1 MQIKQATTADLEAV
15 CRFYQEV
22 CAQQQGD
29 EYGADWHWGVY
40 PNRELLADR
49 IDNGMVVEGLV
60 NGQVATVGILT
71 TGEDPNYRQVD
82 WAIAAPEQQIT
93 VLHLFAVSKNFRGQG
108 LAKQMLQK
116 LFEFAK
122 NKGYVV
128 MHLDVMKGNVPAERA
143 YVKSYFRFAG
153 EVVLHYE
160 DIGDTS
166 AHMYERKL

>member
-1 MQIKQATTADLEAV
+1 MQIKQATAADLETV
-15 CRFYQEV
+15 CQFYQEV
-22 CAQQQGD
+22 CAQQQDD

-40 PNRELLADR
+40 PNQELLADR

-71 TGEDPNYRQVD
+71 TGDEPNYRQVS
-82 WAIAAPEQQIT
+82 WAIAAPEQRIT

-122 NKGYVV
+122 NKGYAV

-143 YVKSYFRFAG
+143 YVKSGFRFAG